1 MKFNNEQIY
10 QLNIL
15 ITNNLNE
22 LNIYLPAKVN
32 FFMQKNIKLIAAAAS
47 EIEEA
52 RLRIAQHYGELDEN
66 TNMFSFSENN
76 IDLVNRELQELLSI
90 EQELDIKTFSIELIE
105 EIKFTPA
112 QMQAI
117 MFMIED

>member
-76 IDLVNRELQELLSI
+76 IDIVNKELQELLSI
-90 EQELDIKTFSIELIE
+90 EQDLDIKTFSIDLIE
-105 EIKFTPA
+105 ELKFTPA